1 MKKQVTMSAG
11 AAIQEWLQAESKS
24 FTALCGESF
33 THAEVILTAIGTAA
47 VLYVSAVAVAVA
59 SWLAGVA
66 V

>member
-1 MKKQVTMSAG
+1 MSAG

-59 SWLAGVA
+59 SWLAV
-66 V
+66 